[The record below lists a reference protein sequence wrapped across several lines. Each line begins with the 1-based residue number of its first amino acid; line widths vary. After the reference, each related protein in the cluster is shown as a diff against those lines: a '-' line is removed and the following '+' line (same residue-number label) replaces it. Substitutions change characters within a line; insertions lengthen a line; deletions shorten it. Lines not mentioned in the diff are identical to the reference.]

1 MITEMRKFS
10 FLSFSFL
17 FFFTFF
23 PFLFFPIKLPRLL
36 RSLRNWTTLS
46 LVYMYV
52 HIYIYI
58 YIYICTYIHIYIHI
72 HTCLLSRPFSNFICS
87 KIGRH
92 AVCCHA
98 QIVIVGPT
106 NCQYFASQ
114 IMVVQPYDDLI
125 VVMPLTPAHCIGEA
139 LSAGLTHG

>member
-1 MITEMRKFS
+1 MMITEKRKFF

-36 RSLRNWTTLS
+36 CSLRDWTTLS

-58 YIYICTYIHIYIHI
+58 HTYIHIQM
-72 HTCLLSRPFSNFICS
+72 CLLSRPFSNLICS
-87 KIGRH
+87 EIGRH

-106 NCQYFASQ
+106 NCKYFSSH
-114 IMVVQPYDDLI
+114 IMIIVQPCDELI
-125 VVMPLTPAHCIGEA
+125 VGNA
-139 LSAGLTHG
+139 AGTCTLQWRSTQCRVDTWLTHG